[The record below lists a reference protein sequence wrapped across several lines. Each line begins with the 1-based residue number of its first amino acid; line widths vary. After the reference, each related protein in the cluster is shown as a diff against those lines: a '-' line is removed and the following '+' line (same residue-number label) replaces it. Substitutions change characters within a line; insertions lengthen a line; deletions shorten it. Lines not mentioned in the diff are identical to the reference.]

1 MTQSLIRGVSKKKE
15 GTFRKKEWITVFAWT
30 PEDETKKDG
39 VGWLSY
45 FTRPIEEY
53 EKWRDKI
60 GEWAECP
67 PLSRTT
73 KGEIH
78 TRGLKCARAKNIETV
93 LTIFAIVYSDSINGP
108 KKIGIF
114 PVS

>member
-1 MTQSLIRGVSKKKE
+1 MTQSLIRGVLKKKE
-15 GTFRKKEWITVFAWT
+15 GTFRKKEWIIVFAWT

-39 VGWLSY
+39 VGRLGY

-67 PLSRTT
+67 PFLEQRKEKYTL
-73 KGEIH
+73 ED
-78 TRGLKCARAKNIETV
+78 LNARV
-93 LTIFAIVYSDSINGP
+93 Q
-108 KKIGIF
+108 KILR
-114 PVS
+114 PS